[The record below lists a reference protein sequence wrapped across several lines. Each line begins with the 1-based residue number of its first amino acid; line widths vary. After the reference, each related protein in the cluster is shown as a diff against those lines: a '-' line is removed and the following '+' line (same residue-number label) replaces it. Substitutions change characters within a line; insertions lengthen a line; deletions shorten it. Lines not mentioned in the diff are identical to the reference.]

1 MPLFCDVA
9 LAVPLDMAFTYA
21 IPPGMEPVVG
31 GRVLV
36 PFRQQR
42 MSGIVVELHDRAP
55 QGIDDFRNDGKEE
68 RVRPQG
74 LQPDFL
80 AMPGSAANEVAER
93 VEFETSAAKAA
104 IENNPLTA
112 ALKRCATPNQIFP
125 AASKAAPVHKSVPAD
140 PPISK
145 ASSNAKAAWIR
156 SVIEALDVAPVLDEQ
171 LLKLGRW
178 IADYYLAPIGEVFRT
193 MLPLVA
199 EFKRTITYRITD
211 QGHMALHLAGMS
223 GSPARSQRTPDEQ
236 LVEFRVLD
244 YLAEREGVREQ
255 SLRGATKVSK
265 ALLAGMV
272 RKKWIAREDVSA
284 VRDAVRTIKVA
295 VLLGAEAASEGKIA
309 EASPPPDG
317 PEARPHTETQH
328 PQNERSAGDSPA
340 VAGATSP
347 RSSLAKKL
355 NNNQRALIDALA
367 AAGGRLP
374 VETLRDLDVP
384 RTTLATLVR
393 RGLIE
398 IVEEPEDRTAPK
410 LKPRRSPFEFEF
422 SPAQKE
428 AVKQILESVGAR
440 KFTGMLLH
448 GVTGSGKT
456 AVYLAVMREV
466 LEQGRSSI
474 LLVPEIGLTPAMAA
488 DLIQVFGDEV
498 AILHSGL
505 SDDERAEQWH
515 RIKRGEARVVV
526 GTRSAVFAPVS
537 DLALV
542 IVDEEQDSSYKQE
555 ETPRYHARDVAVMR
569 AKMAGAVVVLG
580 SATPSLESYY
590 NAKKHKYALLELPD
604 RVEQR
609 PLPEVEILDMRQE
622 FQETGQEQVISRKL
636 AEEIRERLEKK
647 EQVMVLLNRR
657 GYSPVV
663 LCRACGETLQ
673 CKNCAVSMTH
683 HKREHKMECHYCG
696 HVAQI
701 PNKCAKCG
709 SEYVYFVGT
718 GSEKLEEL
726 LHGMFPQARIGRLDR
741 DTVRGREDFE
751 RALNALNEGELDMLV
766 GTQMIAKG
774 HDVHGVTLVG
784 VVGAD
789 HALSLPDFRAAERTF
804 QLLTQVAGRAGRGN
818 SPGKVVLQTYFPD
831 HYAVQF
837 AARHDFAGF
846 YDKELQFRSWMHY
859 PPYSA
864 IANVVI
870 RSEKLDEALAWSGE
884 LGRWF
889 EKTRHEGIRVL
900 GPAAAPILRL
910 KRDYRY
916 HFILKSPSREKM
928 NALLRAMLKEAAAKK
943 IPRTQVIVDVDAVW
957 LM

>member
-9 LAVPLDMAFTYA
+9 LAVPLDMVFTYT

-42 MSGIVVELHDRAP
+42 LSGIVVELHDRP
-55 QGIDDFRNDGKEE
+55 
-68 RVRPQG
+68 
-74 LQPDFL
+74 LQV
-80 AMPGSAANEVAER
+80 N
-93 VEFETSAAKAA
+93 
-104 IENNPLTA
+104 
-112 ALKRCATPNQIFP
+112 
-125 AASKAAPVHKSVPAD
+125 ASQVKIK
-140 PPISK
+140 K
-145 ASSNAKAAWIR
+145 
-156 SVIEALDVAPVLDEQ
+156 VIEALDLSPVLDEH
-171 LLKLGRW
+171 LLKLGKW
-178 IADYYLAPIGEVFRT
+178 IADYYLAPVGEVFRT
-193 MLPLVA
+193 MLPLAA
-199 EFKRTITYRITD
+199 EFKRAIAYRITD
-211 QGHMALHLAGMS
+211 EGRLALHLAGMS
-223 GSPARSQRTPDEQ
+223 GSPARSKRTPEQQ

-244 YLAEREGVREQ
+244 YLAEREGVREER
-255 SLRGATKVSK
+255 LRGAARVAK

-272 RKKWIAREDVSA
+272 RKKWITREDVSA
-284 VRDAVRTIKVA
+284 ARDAARLVKVA
-295 VLLGAEAASEGKIA
+295 VLRSLEAGIPLVTESAGGAPGVPARQGGR
-309 EASPPPDG
+309 D
-317 PEARPHTETQH
+317 ARPSTNT
-328 PQNERSAGDSPA
+328 G
-340 VAGATSP
+340 
-347 RSSLAKKL
+347 KKL
-355 NNNQRALIDALA
+355 NDNQRSLIEALA
-367 AAGGRLP
+367 ASGGRVP
-374 VETLRDLDVP
+374 VEALRGLDVP
-384 RTTLATLVR
+384 RTTLSTLVR

-398 IVEEPEDRTAPK
+398 LVDEPQDFTASLSK
-410 LKPRRSPFEFEF
+410 LKPRQSPFEFEF
-422 SPAQKE
+422 SAAQKE
-428 AVKQILESVGAR
+428 ALARIGESVASR
-440 KFTGMLLH
+440 KFAGLLLH
-448 GVTGSGKT
+448 GITGSGKT
-456 AVYLAVMREV
+456 AVYLACMRQV
-466 LEQGRSSI
+466 LEQGRSAI
-474 LLVPEIGLTPAMAA
+474 LLVPEIGLTPAVAA
-488 DLIQVFGDEV
+488 DLHQVFGDEV

-505 SDDERAEQWH
+505 SDAERAEQWH
-515 RIKRGEARVVV
+515 RIRRGEARVVA

-590 NAKKHKYALLELPD
+590 NAKKNKYALVELPD
-604 RVEQR
+604 RVEMR
-609 PLPEVEILDMRQE
+609 PLPEVEIVDMRQE

-636 AEEIRERLEKK
+636 ADEIRERLAKK

-663 LCRACGETLQ
+663 LCRACGKTLQ

-683 HKREHKMECHYCG
+683 HKRERKMECHYCG
-696 HVAQI
+696 HVEHI
-701 PNKCAKCG
+701 PDKCAHCG

-751 RALNALNEGELDMLV
+751 HALNALNEGALDMLV

-774 HDVHGVTLVG
+774 HDIHGVTLVG

-789 HALSLPDFRAAERTF
+789 MALGLPDFRAAERTF
-804 QLLTQVAGRAGRGN
+804 QLLTQVAGRAGRGQ
-818 SPGKVVLQTYFPD
+818 SPGKVVLQTYFQE

-846 YDKELQFRSWMHY
+846 YEKELQFRAWMHY

-864 IANVVI
+864 IANVLI
-870 RSEKLDEALAWSGE
+870 RSEKLDEALTWSGV

-900 GPAAAPILRL
+900 GPAAAPITRL
-910 KRDYRY
+910 KREYRY

-928 NALLRAMLKEAAAKK
+928 NALLRAMLAEAAARK

>member
-9 LAVPLDMAFTYA
+9 LAVPLDMVFTYA
-21 IPPGMEPVVG
+21 IAPGMEPVVG

-42 MSGIVVELHDRAP
+42 MSGIVVELHDRPP
-55 QGIDDFRNDGKEE
+55 QIK
-68 RVRPQG
+68 
-74 LQPDFL
+74 
-80 AMPGSAANEVAER
+80 
-93 VEFETSAAKAA
+93 TK
-104 IENNPLTA
+104 
-112 ALKRCATPNQIFP
+112 K
-125 AASKAAPVHKSVPAD
+125 
-140 PPISK
+140 
-145 ASSNAKAAWIR
+145 
-156 SVIEALDVAPVLDEQ
+156 VIETLDLSPVLDEQ
-171 LLKLGRW
+171 LLKLGKW
-178 IADYYLAPIGEVFRT
+178 IADYYLAPLGEVFRT
-193 MLPLVA
+193 MLPLAA
-199 EFKRTITYRITD
+199 EFKRAVIYRITD
-211 QGHMALHLAGMS
+211 EGRMALHLAGMS
-223 GSPARSQRTPDEQ
+223 GSPARSKRTPEQQ

-244 YLAEREGVREQ
+244 YLAERESVREE
-255 SLRGATKVSK
+255 SLRGTTRAAK
-265 ALLAGMV
+265 ALLTGMA

-284 VRDAVRTIKVA
+284 AQDAARLVKVA
-295 VLLGAEAASEGKIA
+295 VL
-309 EASPPPDG
+309 
-317 PEARPHTETQH
+317 
-328 PQNERSAGDSPA
+328 RSAE
-340 VAGATSP
+340 
-347 RSSLAKKL
+347 SSTKKL
-355 NNNQRALIDALA
+355 NENQRTLVETLA
-367 AAGGRLP
+367 AAGGRVL
-374 VETLRDLDVP
+374 VEALRSLDVP
-384 RTTLATLVR
+384 RTTLSTLVR

-398 IVEEPEDRTAPK
+398 LVEEPQDLTTPK
-410 LKPRRSPFEFEF
+410 LKPRQSPFEFEF
-422 SPAQKE
+422 SAAQKNARTKIGE
-428 AVKQILESVGAR
+428 AVASH
-440 KFTGMLLH
+440 KFAGLLLH
-448 GVTGSGKT
+448 GITGSGKT
-456 AVYLAVMREV
+456 AVYLACMREV

-474 LLVPEIGLTPAMAA
+474 LLVPEIGLTPAVAA
-488 DLIQVFGDEV
+488 DLHQVFGDEV

-505 SDDERAEQWH
+505 SNAERAEQWH
-515 RIKRGEARVVV
+515 RIRRGEARVVA

-537 DLALV
+537 DLALI

-555 ETPRYHARDVAVMR
+555 ETPRYNARDVAVMR

-590 NAKKHKYALLELPD
+590 NAKKNKYTLVELPD

-609 PLPEVEILDMRQE
+609 PLPEVEIVDMRQE

-636 AEEIRERLEKK
+636 ADEIRERLEKK

-663 LCRACGETLQ
+663 LCRACGKTLQ
-673 CKNCAVSMTH
+673 CQNCAVSMTH
-683 HKREHKMECHYCG
+683 HKRERKMECHYCG
-696 HVAQI
+696 HVARI
-701 PNKCAKCG
+701 PDKCAHCG

-751 RALNALNEGELDMLV
+751 HALNALNEGALDMLV

-774 HDVHGVTLVG
+774 HDIHGVTLVG

-789 HALSLPDFRAAERTF
+789 MALGLPDFRAAERTF
-804 QLLTQVAGRAGRGN
+804 QLLTQVAGRAGRGQT
-818 SPGKVVLQTYFPD
+818 PGKVILQTYFQD

-846 YDKELQFRSWMHY
+846 YEKELQFRAWMHY

-864 IANVVI
+864 IANVLI
-870 RSEKLDEALAWSGE
+870 RSEKLDEALTWSGE

-889 EKTRHEGIRVL
+889 EKTKHEGIRVL
-900 GPAAAPILRL
+900 GPAAAPITRL

-928 NALLRAMLKEAAAKK
+928 NALLRAMLAEAAARK
-943 IPRTQVIVDVDAVW
+943 IPRTQVIADVDAVW